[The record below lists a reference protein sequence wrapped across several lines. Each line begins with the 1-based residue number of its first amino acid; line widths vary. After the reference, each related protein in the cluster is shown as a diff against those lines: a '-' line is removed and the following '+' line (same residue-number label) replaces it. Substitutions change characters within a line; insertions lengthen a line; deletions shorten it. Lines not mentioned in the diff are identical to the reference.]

1 MLQDRLRADLTAAMR
16 ARDELRLA
24 TLRMVLTAM
33 QTEQVAGKTS
43 RELSDSDIEA
53 VLAREGKKRREAATA
68 YEQAGRPGLAARER
82 AEGEVIAEYLP
93 AQLGDEQLE
102 EIVAE
107 ALTEANLA
115 AAGRSSLGPAMKA
128 ANAKVAGRADGRRVA
143 AAVGRQLG

>member
-33 QTEQVAGKTS
+33 QTEQVAGKAS

-68 YEQAGRPGLAARER
+68 YEQAGRSELAARER

>member
-43 RELSDSDIEA
+43 RELSESDIEA

-68 YEQAGRPGLAARER
+68 YEQAGRSELAARER

>member
-16 ARDELRLA
+16 ACDELRLA

-68 YEQAGRPGLAARER
+68 YEQAGRSELAARER

>member
-68 YEQAGRPGLAARER
+68 YEQAGRSELAARER